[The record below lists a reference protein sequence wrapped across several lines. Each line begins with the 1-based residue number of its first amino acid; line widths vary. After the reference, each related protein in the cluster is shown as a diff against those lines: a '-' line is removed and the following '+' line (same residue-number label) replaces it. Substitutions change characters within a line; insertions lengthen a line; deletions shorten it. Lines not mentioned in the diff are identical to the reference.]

1 MLQSIDWLWLLH
13 PVLAV
18 AVVYPLLG
26 MVLRLG
32 YQARDR
38 RINQTKLPPTV
49 GRDHADL
56 GRWLAAAVVAIVLL
70 ALAVVILS
78 GHPLAAFP
86 GGLPRLALV
95 LLVLLGTPTQHRAE
109 LLVLNLAAAVRVELV
124 EELERLFTR
133 HVEPERRHR
142 LVKLLLR
149 DEPVTILVPV
159 AEEVDDAHGVVRER
173 VANQLA
179 HQPAARTIELD
190 RRRERG
196 AAPAARRLAQRV
208 LLLRDQLRVLLEP
221 PVKLAARD
229 RAVPVL
235 VELDEDRI
243 YRCILQVAE
252 AERAHGASELSKV
265 HHAVPVLAATLAA
278 TTLTSA
284 FTTTAKPTTFTST
297 AKPATF
303 TSTA

>member
-86 GGLPRLALV
+86 GGLTRLALV
-95 LLVLLGTPTQHRAE
+95 LLVLLGSSLA
-109 LLVLNLAAAVRVELV
+109 LVLLWRAKSPAYRACFSLLCWAGVITLGLQGEVY
-124 EELERLFTR
+124 RLGDNPFQGAFWQSHFWGGAGLTGLMLFSVAGRPEISR
-133 HVEPERRHR
+133 H
-142 LVKLLLR
+142 LR
-149 DEPVTILVPV
+149 W
-159 AEEVDDAHGVVRER
+159 
-173 VANQLA
+173 
-179 HQPAARTIELD
+179 
-190 RRRERG
+190 
-196 AAPAARRLAQRV
+196 RRLHVSANLLATSIFLAQAISGT
-208 LLLRDQLRVLLEP
+208 RDLLEIP
-221 PVKLAARD
+221 
-229 RAVPVL
+229 
-235 VELDEDRI
+235 
-243 YRCILQVAE
+243 
-252 AERAHGASELSKV
+252 LSWQ
-265 HHAVPVLAATLAA
+265 
-278 TTLTSA
+278 
-284 FTTTAKPTTFTST
+284 
-297 AKPATF
+297 KPAIQACDYQRNTCPV
-303 TSTA
+303 SPASAPSP